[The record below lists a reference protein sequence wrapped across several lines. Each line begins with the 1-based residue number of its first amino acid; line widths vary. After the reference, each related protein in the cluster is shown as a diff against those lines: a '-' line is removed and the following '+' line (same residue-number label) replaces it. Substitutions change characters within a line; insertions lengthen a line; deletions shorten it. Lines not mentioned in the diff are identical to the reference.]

1 LSETENH
8 LILLDLV
15 VDLIHPAASIIYY
28 MAVNVPAE
36 KVKDYLTISSIG
48 VIIIGISFP
57 TSALP
62 PQGMNEFLGPLMH
75 SYHVYVMRNTNE
87 TKKIYLQLFLT
98 IVNYC
103 DHFGY
108 ILRIILCF

>member
-1 LSETENH
+1 LSETENG

-15 VDLIHPAASIIYY
+15 VDLIHPAASIICY

-57 TSALP
+57 TSALH

-75 SYHVYVMRNTNE
+75 NYHVYVMRKHKRNQKN
-87 TKKIYLQLFLT
+87 LST
-98 IVNYC
+98 IISY
-103 DHFGY
+103 HRK
-108 ILRIILCF
+108 LL